1 MDDFSGKIDAFID
14 SLVNLIEQ
22 VKDVPMMIWQGVEG
36 QLGMQ
41 ALVICTAL
49 GIAAA
54 LYVTLI
60 SFFKGSWKE
69 KLLIVFEIIIVIIVL
84 LVIFYFA
91 LMR

>member
-1 MDDFSGKIDAFID
+1 MDKLEIFSSRLSEMLPQI
-14 SLVNLIEQ
+14 
-22 VKDVPMMIWQGVEG
+22 KDVPMMIWQGVEG

-41 ALVICTAL
+41 ALVVCTAL

>member
-1 MDDFSGKIDAFID
+1 MDNFSGKIDAFID
-14 SLVNLIEQ
+14 SLSNLITQ

-60 SFFKGSWKE
+60 SFFKGLWKE